1 MEGPDKVQIYAAKQ
15 WDYEASTYV
24 GHCGGAVMHC
34 STQVPRKIV
43 GIHQAALRETNRANA
58 LVVTQEQILSLLGPR
73 TSIDGPSMQDVI
85 GDKMLQVA
93 YDATPRFEPPGRHLI
108 VGKLIGGGIVPR
120 KTDIKTSPI
129 FGKVSDHQTE
139 PAILRQFDPRNE
151 TGRHPIEV
159 GMNKFDQE
167 AGGWN
172 PVYKRMAVEHYKE
185 IMINYAR
192 NEYGGPTRMLTLD
205 EAINGIPGWIEPVN
219 MYTSPGYP
227 YTKTKPK
234 NSVGKLHLFKEI
246 GKNENGSTKYEP
258 TDELRNDITYLI
270 DNIKK
275 YKVVRNYFT
284 DEMKDERRPIEKIAI
299 CKTRLFNTHNVA
311 WQLVNKMYHGAAAAC
326 YMAARLKVDST
337 LGLNMHGP
345 EVTLLVRHMKTVGN
359 NIMCADVSR
368 WDGTFDFETVEA
380 CLDVMVG
387 WLSHFNPGLDKWEV
401 RTAAS
406 VFYWRIHIVGDT
418 VYIPMI
424 GMPSGSF
431 FTAFMNT
438 LGHNIRKV
446 VVIFDVAVEQEKM
459 CNANF
464 KYLKDNYRDVR
475 NGDDSLECVSDDMKE
490 WYTSKAVIRAW
501 GDHGIELTPPTKVG
515 GEAVSDF
522 VQIEEAQYLK
532 CHFIEDPRFDGF
544 WKMAMSKV
552 TIEELFNWIR
562 TGAPE
567 TEMLEN
573 NIMDAMRFAYSHG
586 SVYYN
591 EMRSRVMTATA
602 ELKLNIVVPQYDE
615 YDLEWLGQYDL
626 LPAKL

>member
-1 MEGPDKVQIYAAKQ
+1 
-15 WDYEASTYV
+15 
-24 GHCGGAVMHC
+24 
-34 STQVPRKIV
+34 
-43 GIHQAALRETNRANA
+43 
-58 LVVTQEQILSLLGPR
+58 
-73 TSIDGPSMQDVI
+73 
-85 GDKMLQVA
+85 
-93 YDATPRFEPPGRHLI
+93 
-108 VGKLIGGGIVPR
+108 
-120 KTDIKTSPI
+120 
-129 FGKVSDHQTE
+129 
-139 PAILRQFDPRNE
+139 
-151 TGRHPIEV
+151 
-159 GMNKFDQE
+159 
-167 AGGWN
+167 
-172 PVYKRMAVEHYKE
+172 
-185 IMINYAR
+185 
-192 NEYGGPTRMLTLD
+192 
-205 EAINGIPGWIEPVN
+205 
-219 MYTSPGYP
+219 
-227 YTKTKPK
+227 
-234 NSVGKLHLFKEI
+234 
-246 GKNENGSTKYEP
+246 
-258 TDELRNDITYLI
+258 
-270 DNIKK
+270 
-275 YKVVRNYFT
+275 
-284 DEMKDERRPIEKIAI
+284 
-299 CKTRLFNTHNVA
+299 
-311 WQLVNKMYHGAAAAC
+311 
-326 YMAARLKVDST
+326 
-337 LGLNMHGP
+337 
-345 EVTLLVRHMKTVGN
+345 MKTVGN